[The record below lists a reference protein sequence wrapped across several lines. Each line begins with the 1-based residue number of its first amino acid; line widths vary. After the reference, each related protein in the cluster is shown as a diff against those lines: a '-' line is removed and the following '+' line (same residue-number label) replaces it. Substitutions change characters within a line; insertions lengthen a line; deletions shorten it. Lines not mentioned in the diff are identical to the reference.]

1 MVQEEQLSCVF
12 QQSAKQRC
20 RFVQE
25 MHESPNCARDTGQ
38 GEKGQPGARAREC
51 SRVQEEE
58 GVDAG
63 AAQGRVGY
71 DMGRD
76 RRC

>member
-1 MVQEEQLSCVF
+1 MIQEEQLSCV
-12 QQSAKQRC
+12 SKRWAKERC

-25 MHESPNCARDTGQ
+25 MHGSPNCARNTGQ
-38 GEKGQPGARAREC
+38 EEKGPPDARARRC

-63 AAQGRVGY
+63 AAQGGALFTI
-71 DMGRD
+71 
-76 RRC
+76 